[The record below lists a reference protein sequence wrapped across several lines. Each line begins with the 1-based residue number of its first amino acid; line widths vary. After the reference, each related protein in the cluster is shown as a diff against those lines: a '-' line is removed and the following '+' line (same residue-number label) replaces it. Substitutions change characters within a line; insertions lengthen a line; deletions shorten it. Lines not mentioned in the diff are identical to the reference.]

1 MINNEFV
8 FLSPEVSSKTRDV
21 MGFDDCGTGEN
32 IMINSSWMMAHIMH
46 RIGLFPSVGIA
57 RKNGWNKAIPEGFS
71 EWTVGKNKI
80 KVWILNEFN
89 ELQGTI
95 SLDKTLQCCYTMY
108 IMRVNKEK
116 DMIMKND
123 FAMFTTKGNNE
134 VGKLVDAAIAGEWKW
149 EKTSYALALL
159 GGTEIGGEFEE
170 ATDTAVREAV
180 WEAMITYNPGMD
192 YGVTK

>member
-1 MINNEFV
+1 
-8 FLSPEVSSKTRDV
+8 
-21 MGFDDCGTGEN
+21 
-32 IMINSSWMMAHIMH
+32 
-46 RIGLFPSVGIA
+46 
-57 RKNGWNKAIPEGFS
+57 
-71 EWTVGKNKI
+71 
-80 KVWILNEFN
+80 
-89 ELQGTI
+89 
-95 SLDKTLQCCYTMY
+95 
-108 IMRVNKEK
+108 MRVNKEK